1 MTRSRRPPPN
11 LRRSVR
17 PWLEVPARHQ
27 YLHSLSERTGSH
39 NPDSPGC
46 RTTRRDRGLRAS
58 QGRALLWRT
67 RRADP
72 TRSLARQEAF
82 LRVFVSL
89 AFDDHA
95 ARFYGRIRAD
105 LAARGT
111 PIGANDLLIAAIALA
126 AELTVVT
133 HNTSEF
139 GRISGLALE
148 DWELP

>member
-1 MTRSRRPPPN
+1 
-11 LRRSVR
+11 LRFLLDTNTCIR
-17 PWLEVPARHQ
+17 
-27 YLHSLSERTGSH
+27 YL
-39 NPDSPGC
+39 N
-46 RTTRRDRGLRAS
+46 
-58 QGRALLWRT
+58 GRA
-67 RRADP
+67 P
-72 TRSLARQEAF
+72 TILTHLAAVPLAEIAVCAPVKAELYYGAARSQNPARSLARQEAF

-148 DWELP
+148 DWEPP